1 MKSTGRV
8 MPLREETVAFW
19 SAVLDPFR
27 LSYRWG
33 YLLRFCLGQDV
44 HSNEGM
50 HLTGFARR

>member
-1 MKSTGRV
+1 

-27 LSYRWG
+27 LGYRWG
-33 YLLRFCLGQDV
+33 YVLRFCLGQDV